1 MIRIVINED
10 FYISWFWAQQRFGC
24 SLIFGPNKGF
34 DVRQKLWS
42 VDGAPQ
48 LPLLFMWSSPLQCPA
63 LKIILTKTEDIN
75 PKCSSSSSADISA
88 SFRLLKSLLWKIWL
102 LGIWLLRVV
111 GFKESGLPILKIW
124 YRQAVC
130 QRDEINDKNLGRLW
144 MIMIFETFSLA
155 QFLVTAAMQR
165 LQLFSGPCI
174 LI

>member
-1 MIRIVINED
+1 M
-10 FYISWFWAQQRFGC
+10 FWI
-24 SLIFGPNKGF
+24 LVDFGPDKGF

-124 YRQAVC
+124 YCQAVC
-130 QRDEINDKNLGRLW
+130 QRDEIDDKKPWKTLDDNDFWNFFFSTIFSHRCTATVAALFILYTNLAFS
-144 MIMIFETFSLA
+144 ISIFC
-155 QFLVTAAMQR
+155 R
-165 LQLFSGPCI
+165 
-174 LI
+174 